1 MTYKHE
7 LKKLVTLA
15 WPLLIAQVTQILM
28 GVSDTIMAGRYSS
41 EDMAAVAIGF
51 SITMPVLFFIQGI
64 ILALPPI
71 VSRLNGA
78 RQYTEVAR
86 ASQQCLWLSL
96 CFAIPAALFSLLIP
110 DIFNMMPMEQ
120 ALRTITVDYV
130 CYILLGAPFFTLYQ
144 FLRNYCEGL
153 SVPKPSMIIMVLGL
167 LVNIPANYIFIYGKF
182 GVPEFGG
189 AGCGIAT
196 SLVFM
201 FMFAATWIYTLKA
214 EKLKHYHL
222 YAQLHKPDLRQMW
235 TTLKLGFPIAMTMLF
250 EVTLFG
256 VVALLLSPYGAT
268 VVASHQI
275 ALNFSALMFMFPLS
289 IGMAASIRVGHLLG
303 ENRPKQAKMAVL
315 GGLGLGLCIACF
327 TATMT
332 VVWRSDISG
341 FYSID
346 PHVIELA
353 ASLMLLAAMFQFS
366 DAIQVI
372 SACALRGYKDTSAMF
387 YITFI
392 AYWLIGLPIGCMLAL
407 TDWLMPQLYAA
418 GFWIGFIC
426 GLSSAAVMLGL
437 RLIVIQRRQQQ
448 LYPPLATE

>member
-71 VSRLNGA
+71 ISRLNGA
-78 RQYTEVAR
+78 KQYTQVAR
-86 ASQQCLWLSL
+86 ASQQCLWLAL
-96 CFAIPAALFSLLIP
+96 CFAIPAALSSWFIP
-110 DIFNMMPMEQ
+110 DLFNLLPIE
-120 ALRTITVDYV
+120 AKLRAITIDYV
-130 CYILLGAPFFTLYQ
+130 SYILLGVPFFALYQ

-153 SVPKPSMIIMVLGL
+153 SVAKPSMIIMVLGL

-182 GVPEFGG
+182 GLPEFGG

-196 SLVFM
+196 SLVFVSM
-201 FMFAATWIYTLKA
+201 FVATYLYTLKA
-214 EKLKHYHL
+214 KAFSRYEL
-222 YAQLHKPDLRQMW
+222 YRHFHKPDLAEMW
-235 TTLKLGFPIAMTMLF
+235 TILKLGFPIAMTLLF

-256 VVALLLSPYGAT
+256 VVALLLSPFGAI

-303 ENRPKQAKMAVL
+303 ENRPRQAKMAVI
-315 GGLGLGLCIACF
+315 GGLGLGLCIACL

-332 VVWRSDISG
+332 VVERTYISG
-341 FYSID
+341 LYSID
-346 PHVIELA
+346 PQVIELA

-387 YITFI
+387 YITFV
-392 AYWLIGLPIGCMLAL
+392 AYWLIGLPIGCILAL
-407 TDWLMPQLYAA
+407 TDWLLPQMYAA

-437 RLIVIQRRQQQ
+437 RLIVIQRRQQH
-448 LYPPLATE
+448 LYPPLMSE

>member
-1 MTYKHE
+1 MSYKHE

-64 ILALPPI
+64 VLALPPI
-71 VSRLNGA
+71 ISRLNGA
-78 RQYTEVAR
+78 RQFAEVAK
-86 ASQQCLWLSL
+86 ASQQCLWLAL
-96 CFAIPAALFSLLIP
+96 CFAIPAAAFSLLIP
-110 DIFNMMPMEQ
+110 DLFNMLPMEQ
-120 ALRTITVDYV
+120 ALRAITVDYV

-153 SVPKPSMIIMVLGL
+153 SVPKPSMTIMVLGL
-167 LVNIPANYIFIYGKF
+167 VVNIPANYILIYGKL
-182 GVPEFGG
+182 GLPEFGG

-196 SLVFM
+196 SLVFVIM
-201 FMFAATWIYTLKA
+201 CIATWLYTLKA
-214 EKLKHYHL
+214 EKLKRYHL
-222 YAQLHKPDLRQMW
+222 YAQLHKPDFRQMW
-235 TTLKLGFPIAMTMLF
+235 ATLKLGFPIAMTLLF

-256 VVALLLSPYGAT
+256 VVALLLSPFGAT
-268 VVASHQI
+268 MVAAHQI

-303 ENRPKQAKMAVL
+303 ENKPEQAKMAVV
-315 GGLGLGLCIACF
+315 GGLALGLAIACF

-332 VVWRSDISG
+332 VVERTYISAL
-341 FYSID
+341 YSID
-346 PHVIELA
+346 PQVIELA

-372 SACALRGYKDTSAMF
+372 SACSLRGYKDTSAMF
-387 YITFI
+387 YITFV
-392 AYWLIGLPIGCMLAL
+392 AYWLIGLPIGCVLAL
-407 TDWLMPQLYAA
+407 TDWLVPQLYAA

-426 GLSSAAVMLGL
+426 GLSSAALMLGM
-437 RLIVIQRRQQQ
+437 RLIVIQHRQQQ
-448 LYPPLATE
+448 V